1 MKTLH
6 MLILSSLLLTR
17 AISAGNF
24 NYQEGEA
31 LGEDD
36 QCSWNDEECAL
47 SALQTRG
54 ERMTLQEGYESETS
68 TSGRRRSNKIQTE
81 DLTVEWEKK
90 LNKLIAKVGQN
101 ITAAEWKAY
110 YMGLDLRSLNMSMF
124 EIDNRTIGV
133 NGTEVNWMRHP
144 NWWMPFE
151 PSTGEPTALNLL
163 ENDVAASIAEEFPDD
178 SMLIVPRPA
187 FPLGSAGFIEETQ
200 APVDSDNLLEES
212 VETVSSAGRRRHG
225 DPLAKVPPR
234 TKRTQQYMTM
244 TQGRIDRV
252 WDAITGLTN
261 TIDWMNN
268 FMGSHHR
275 LWHGKAVLLADSADL
290 SWDWPWAQHEL
301 SDAVSQEAG
310 NTDRHHPKKKLTED
324 FGDQKFQWGRPPQEP
339 ILDQIK
345 ETKEQIKKLW
355 DHFGIKAR
363 VIEALKRRVAIYRRA
378 AMSLMEERIQRVDS
392 IDPVAAENS
401 HTGWEEGSFVDINLL
416 EEAVTV
422 SAVGR
427 SDDWLVAGETI
438 EKCCKCASKAFG
450 YSATGKC
457 SFCKEVVAL
466 VSVDAK
472 CTKGAANFQG
482 TQTCADMCV
491 GKV

>member
-1 MKTLH
+1 
-6 MLILSSLLLTR
+6 MLQCSLLMLL
-17 AISAGNF
+17 AVSHG
-24 NYQEGEA
+24 QENEA
-31 LGEDD
+31 LAEDD
-36 QCSWNDEECAL
+36 QCAWGDEQCAL
-47 SALQTRG
+47 NALQTRG
-54 ERMTLQEGYESETS
+54 QRMVLQEGDEGGKA

-81 DLTVEWEKK
+81 DLSVEWEKK
-90 LNKLIAKVGQN
+90 LAKRIADVGRN

-144 NWWMPFE
+144 NWWMPFD
-151 PSTGEPTALNLL
+151 PSTNEPTALTLL
-163 ENDVAASIAEEFPDD
+163 EEQDSASIAEEEGAGFAP
-178 SMLIVPRPA
+178 PR
-187 FPLGSAGFIEETQ
+187 FPLGSPGFSEDYPKDILVETEEASETQ
-200 APVDSDNLLEES
+200 STS
-212 VETVSSAGRRRHG
+212 GRRRHG

-268 FMGSHHR
+268 YMGSHHR
-275 LWHGKAVLLADSADL
+275 LWHGKAVLLVDDVDL
-290 SWDWPWAQHEL
+290 N
-301 SDAVSQEAG
+301 SDPREMTEAEA
-310 NTDRHHPKKKLTED
+310 NEEETSDKRHKKKKKKKLTQD
-324 FGDQKFQWGRPPQEP
+324 FGDQTFQWGKPPQEP

-345 ETKEQIKKLW
+345 ETKNQTAKLW

-378 AMSLMEERIQRVDS
+378 AMSLMQERIQRLDA
-392 IDPVAAENS
+392 IDPMAAEGS
-401 HTGWEEGSFVDINLL
+401 RADFEEGSFVDINLL

-422 SAVGR
+422 RTVAHSGEWR
-427 SDDWLVAGETI
+427 VAGETT
-438 EKCCKCASKAFG
+438 EKCCKCASNAFG
-450 YSATGKC
+450 YSMTGKC
-457 SFCKEVVAL
+457 SFCKDVLAAA
-466 VSVDAK
+466 SVDVK
-472 CTKGAANFQG
+472 CTKSAVGFLG

-491 GKV
+491 GKA